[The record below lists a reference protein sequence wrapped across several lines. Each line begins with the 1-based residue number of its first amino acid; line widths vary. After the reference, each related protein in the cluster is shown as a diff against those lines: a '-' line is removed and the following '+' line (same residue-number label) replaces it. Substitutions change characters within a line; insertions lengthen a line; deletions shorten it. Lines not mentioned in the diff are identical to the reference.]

1 MKQIVVHSEAIAEL
15 DEAMAYYE
23 RHVEGLGLDLLS
35 EIMKASFKIQQNP
48 QLYPVYK
55 NTEFR
60 ICLVERFPYTIFY
73 LEFEESIWM
82 AAMAHQKRRPG
93 YWKKRTLEE

>member
-1 MKQIVVHSEAIAEL
+1 MKHIVIHSEAIAEL
-15 DEAMAYYE
+15 EDALAYYE
-23 RHVEGLGLDLLS
+23 RHVDGLGLDLLL
-35 EIMKASFKIQQNP
+35 EIRKQVSKIQQNP
-48 QLYPVYK
+48 QLYPTYK

-73 LEFEESIWM
+73 LEFEESIWI
-82 AAMAHQKRRPG
+82 AAIAHQKRKPG

>member
-1 MKQIVVHSEAIAEL
+1 VKQIVVHSEAIAEL

>member
-1 MKQIVVHSEAIAEL
+1 VKQIVFHSEAIDEI

-48 QLYPVYK
+48 QLLPVYK

-60 ICLVERFPYTIFY
+60 MRLVNRFPYTIFY
-73 LEFEESIWM
+73 LELDESIWI
-82 AAMAHQKRRPG
+82 AAIAHQKRRPG
-93 YWKKRTLEE
+93 YWKKRAVEE